1 MLLGW
6 SLSVLFILRTMAVV
20 MTVLK
25 ENIRVCSRMAN
36 TFMVSRGVT
45 QYAVAAPVLVPPGYI
60 SGLDHIK
67 GIQC

>member
-6 SLSVLFILRTMAVV
+6 SLMMFVLRTMAVV

-36 TFMVSRGVT
+36 TFMVSKEVT
-45 QYAVAAPVLVPPGYI
+45 QYVVAAPVLVPPWYI

-67 GIQC
+67 IIQY